1 MWYKFK
7 NSFLDYFVPRE
18 LREAKVEEFVNL
30 KQEGMTVKE
39 YGLKFIQLFGYA
51 TEMVP
56 DMRAMMRKSISILGK
71 HVKKCKALLSIS
83 DMTYPNS

>member
-51 TEMVP
+51 TEW
-56 DMRAMMRKSISILGK
+56 SQI
-71 HVKKCKALLSIS
+71 
-83 DMTYPNS
+83 